1 MNAVF
6 RGIPGA
12 ALISTLFLLLSLFA
26 APAPDLAWRE
36 LDSAWIAMGA
46 LAGVLALASV
56 PSPPALAVRLLQ
68 LVLLCTAL
76 NAVLGLVHAEPIRG
90 SAQLGFWLLVVSL
103 AFAVWHVMQRFTTGE
118 PKNTLALVL
127 YR

>member
-56 PSPPALAVRLLQ
+56 P
-68 LVLLCTAL
+68 
-76 NAVLGLVHAEPIRG
+76 
-90 SAQLGFWLLVVSL
+90 
-103 AFAVWHVMQRFTTGE
+103 
-118 PKNTLALVL
+118 
-127 YR
+127 